1 MLLALFAAVSFPGL
15 RLAGPTD
22 VDLVDRFQ
30 HGDRRAFDEIV
41 RRYQDRVYTLCRRW
55 LDDAQGAEETAQ
67 DVFIALYRSLPGF
80 RGESQLSTWVFK
92 VTLNHC
98 KNHRLYR
105 NRRAYRK
112 HEAIGPR
119 PDDEGPEHQIADEVA
134 RTDASVHRLEA
145 ESLVSHALAQLD
157 EEHRQILLLR
167 DVEDLPYEEIGDI
180 LDLPRGT
187 VKSRIH
193 RARAELGAIL
203 ARKMGREDL

>member
-1 MLLALFAAVSFPGL
+1 MFFALFAAVSFPGL
-15 RLAGPTD
+15 RIAGPTD
-22 VDLVDRFQ
+22 RDLVDRFQ
-30 HGDRRAFDEIV
+30 HGDGRAFDEIV
-41 RRYQDRVYTLCRRW
+41 RRYQDKVYTLCRRW

-80 RGESQLSTWVFK
+80 RGESLLSTWVFK

-105 NRRAYRK
+105 NRRGYRR
-112 HEAIGPR
+112 HETIGGR
-119 PDDEGPEHQIADEVA
+119 PEDDGPERQIADEVA
-134 RTDASVHRLEA
+134 SSDSTVHRNEA
-145 ESLVSHALAQLD
+145 EALVSYALAQLD

-167 DVEDLPYEEIGDI
+167 DVEDLAYEEIGDI

-193 RARAELGAIL
+193 RARAELAAIL
-203 ARKMGREDL
+203 ARKIGREDV

>member
-1 MLLALFAAVSFPGL
+1 MFIALFAAVSFPGL

-22 VDLVDRFQ
+22 GDLVDRFQ
-30 HGDRRAFDEIV
+30 HGDGRAFDEIV
-41 RRYQDRVYTLCRRW
+41 RRYQDKVYTLCRRW
-55 LDDAQGAEETAQ
+55 LDDVQGAEETAQ

-80 RGESQLSTWVFK
+80 RGEAQLSTWVFK

-105 NRRAYRK
+105 SRRGYRR
-112 HEAIGPR
+112 HETIGGP
-119 PDDEGPEHQIADEVA
+119 PEDDGPERQIADEGSG
-134 RTDASVHRLEA
+134 TDAKVHRSEA
-145 ESLVSHALAQLD
+145 ESLVTHALAQLD

-193 RARAELGAIL
+193 RARAELAAIL
-203 ARKMGREDL
+203 ARKIGREDL